1 MTTEELVQALE
12 ESQAETAA
20 CLEFL
25 QTEMEWEC
33 FRIEMLYFDQPDKL
47 SASER
52 NAEKLKMY
60 LKEKGH
66 GIALLRELHELR
78 RKTP

>member
-1 MTTEELVQALE
+1 
-12 ESQAETAA
+12 
-20 CLEFL
+20 
-25 QTEMEWEC
+25 MEWEC

-52 NAEKLKMY
+52 NAEKLKTY

-66 GIALLRELHELR
+66 GIKLLQELYTLR
-78 RKTP
+78 RLLEISNEEVVVLLQKLHGPGGD